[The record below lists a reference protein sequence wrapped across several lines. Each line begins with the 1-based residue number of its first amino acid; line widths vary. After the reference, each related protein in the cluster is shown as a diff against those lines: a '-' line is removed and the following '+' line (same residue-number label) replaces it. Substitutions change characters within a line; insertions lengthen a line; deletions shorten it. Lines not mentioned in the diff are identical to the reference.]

1 MSGAQG
7 MDEEESTDLPEA
19 DFQKAEHAADSDAQ
33 PRVFVYRIQQRKG
46 LPTLRG
52 EILADDEDDAERQ
65 LRIRLLATTLPPH
78 VQLQEKAEIE
88 AAERAAKSRNVRQLL
103 DILRAHHDWL
113 RGEGGERANFTGRNM
128 SGLKLP
134 RLDLSMANLAGCD
147 FSGSDLSESKLQGAN
162 LAGTNLAG
170 ATLKDSDLS
179 GADLSD
185 ANLKGANLSGANLD
199 GADLWRAN
207 LMGVEIAPD
216 VLHRALTCRHPGS
229 NQPPD

>member
-1 MSGAQG
+1 MAVS
-7 MDEEESTDLPEA
+7 DENQSPETD
-19 DFQKAEHAADSDAQ
+19 SQ
-33 PRVFVYRIQQRKG
+33 PKVFVYRIQQRKG

-52 EILADDEDDAERQ
+52 EILAEDEADAERQ
-65 LRIRLLATTLPPH
+65 LRLKLLSPSLPPH
-78 VQLQEKAEIE
+78 VNLTEKAEIE

-113 RGEGGERANFTGRNM
+113 RGDGGERADFTGRNM

-134 RLDLSMANLAGCD
+134 RLDLTMANLSGCD
-147 FSGSDLSESKLQGAN
+147 FSGTDLSESKLQGAN

-170 ATLKDSDLS
+170 ANLKDADLS

-185 ANLKGANLSGANLD
+185 ANMKGANLAGANLD

-207 LMGVEIAPD
+207 LMGVEVSPD
-216 VLHRALTCRHPGS
+216 VLHRALSCRHPGS
-229 NQPPD
+229 NQPSDS

>member
-7 MDEEESTDLPEA
+7 MDEEESTDLQEA
-19 DFQKAEHAADSDAQ
+19 DFRKAEDADTQ
-33 PRVFVYRIQQRKG
+33 PKVFVYRIQQRKG

-52 EILADDEDDAERQ
+52 EILAEDEDDAERQ
-65 LRIRLLATTLPPH
+65 LRIKLLATNLPPH

-162 LAGTNLAG
+162 LAGTNFAG
-170 ATLKDSDLS
+170 ARLTDADLS

-216 VLHRALTCRHPGS
+216 VLHRALSCRHPGS
-229 NQPPD
+229 NQPPDSEI

>member
-1 MSGAQG
+1 MDQEDSNDLRESG
-7 MDEEESTDLPEA
+7 LPR
-19 DFQKAEHAADSDAQ
+19 AEDIGDSDTQ
-33 PRVFVYRIQQRKG
+33 PKVFVYRIQQRKG
-46 LPTLRG
+46 LPALRG
-52 EILADDEDDAERQ
+52 EILAEDEDDAERQ
-65 LRIRLLATTLPPH
+65 LRIRLLATSLPPH
-78 VQLQEKAEIE
+78 VELQEKAEIE

-147 FSGSDLSESKLQGAN
+147 LSGADLSESKLQGAN
-162 LAGTNLAG
+162 LAGTNFAG
-170 ATLKDSDLS
+170 AKLNEADLS

-185 ANLKGANLSGANLD
+185 ANLKGANLAGANLD

-216 VLHRALTCRHPGS
+216 VLHRALSCRHPGS
-229 NQPPD
+229 NQPPDPKI

>member
-1 MSGAQG
+1 MTKR
-7 MDEEESTDLPEA
+7 DEN
-19 DFQKAEHAADSDAQ
+19 DAQ
-33 PRVFVYRIQQRKG
+33 EGEVQPKVFVYRIQQRKG

-52 EILADDEDDAERQ
+52 EILAEDEADAERQ
-65 LRIRLLATTLPPH
+65 LRLKLLATTLPPH
-78 VQLQEKAEIE
+78 VNLVEKAEID
-88 AAERAAKSRNVRQLL
+88 AAERAAKSRNLRLLL

-113 RGEGGERANFTGRNM
+113 RGDGGERANFTGRNL

-147 FSGSDLSESKLQGAN
+147 FSGADLSESNLAGAN
-162 LAGTNLAG
+162 LAGVNLAG
-170 ATLKDSDLS
+170 AILKDADLA

-185 ANLKGANLSGANLD
+185 ANLKGANLAGANLD

-207 LMGVEIAPD
+207 LMGVEVAPD
-216 VLHRALTCRHPGS
+216 VLHRALSCRHPGS